1 MSRLCFDLSIK
12 CRFSLLSF
20 YVLSY
25 NGLDLGQTLFAHIFL
40 SQRLHDWLLKEIN
53 AK

>member
-25 NGLDLGQTLFAHIFL
+25 
-40 SQRLHDWLLKEIN
+40 SEI
-53 AK
+53 KTIGKRYRTD